1 MLIIFQPD
9 LNKNPRGSWPL
20 VLLIFTFITCIA
32 AQK

>member
-9 LNKNPRGSWPL
+9 LNKNPRGGWPL
-20 VLLIFTFITCIA
+20 LLIFAFITCIA